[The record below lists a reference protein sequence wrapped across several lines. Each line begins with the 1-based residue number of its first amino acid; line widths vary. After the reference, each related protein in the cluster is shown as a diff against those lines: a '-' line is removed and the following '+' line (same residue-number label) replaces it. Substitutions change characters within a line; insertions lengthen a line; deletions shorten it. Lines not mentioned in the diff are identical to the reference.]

1 MDSTRLRQDEHTPQ
15 ESRTRNT
22 MRIWR
27 WARWAAL
34 GLAVSWAVNW
44 VGSLIQGE
52 QGWDLWWPLV
62 STVIWT
68 GLTVHGFVTYRRIR
82 TTTLPALTGRP
93 PT

>member
-1 MDSTRLRQDEHTPQ
+1 MNDTRSRQGEQSPQ
-15 ESRTRNT
+15 EARARGT

-34 GLAVSWAVNW
+34 VLAVSWAVNW
-44 VGSLIQGE
+44 VVNLVRGE

-68 GLTVHGFVTYRRIR
+68 ALTAYGFRTYRRIR
-82 TTTLPALTGRP
+82 TTTLPAVTGRSP
-93 PT
+93 A